1 MTVDEQ
7 PAARL
12 CVGPLS
18 RFARD
23 AGAVSNE
30 PEVGL
35 AAQAAKG
42 PRD

>member
-23 AGAVSNE
+23 AGTVSSQ
-30 PEVGL
+30 PEGGL
-35 AAQAAKG
+35 AAQGAKG